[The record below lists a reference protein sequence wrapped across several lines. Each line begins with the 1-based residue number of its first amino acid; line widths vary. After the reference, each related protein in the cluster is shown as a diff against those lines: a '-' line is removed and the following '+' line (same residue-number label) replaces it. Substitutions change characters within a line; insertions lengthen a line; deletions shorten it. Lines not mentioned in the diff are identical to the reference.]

1 MLGHLTDLDNRIG
14 NIIFHVMLTLVY
26 GICSEPIEMDMA
38 MEITGLTSEE
48 IRSCSEVIDIEE
60 EDSFDFE

>member
-1 MLGHLTDLDNRIG
+1 
-14 NIIFHVMLTLVY
+14 MLTLVY